1 MGKQHTF
8 ITLHTY
14 RTNSKAA
21 LAKDLI
27 DGIDK
32 DLDKL
37 KRQRENILLRK
48 HLAMTGQSLVEQTEE
63 EKLRDMEAKLKRDL
77 TEGGVH
83 VIAASPRKI

>member
-1 MGKQHTF
+1 MGKQYSFMPFSTR
-8 ITLHTY
+8 Y

-48 HLAMTGQSLVEQTEE
+48 HLAMTG
-63 EKLRDMEAKLKRDL
+63 
-77 TEGGVH
+77 
-83 VIAASPRKI
+83 

>member
-1 MGKQHTF
+1 MPFSTR
-8 ITLHTY
+8 Y

-48 HLAMTGQSLVEQTEE
+48 HLAMTG
-63 EKLRDMEAKLKRDL
+63 
-77 TEGGVH
+77 
-83 VIAASPRKI
+83 

>member
-1 MGKQHTF
+1 MGKQHSF

-48 HLAMTGQSLVEQTEE
+48 HLAMTGQSLVE
-63 EKLRDMEAKLKRDL
+63 
-77 TEGGVH
+77 
-83 VIAASPRKI
+83 